1 MAVMTMSHT
10 TASGCAHV
18 KAKSYGLI
26 QCAMPGRC
34 SVKIGAPM
42 LGRRYARKRT
52 PPAAMDAAEAGRP
65 TMECIQP
72 KRNPHVGPKPRSE
85 EHTSELQSP
94 CNLVCRLL
102 LEKHQI

>member
-18 KAKSYGLI
+18 NAKSYGLI

-42 LGRRYARKRT
+42 LGNRNARKRT
-52 PPAAMDAAEAGRP
+52 APAAIDAAEAGRP
-65 TMECIQP
+65 TMEGIQP
-72 KRNPHVGPKPRSE
+72 KRNPHVGPKPR
-85 EHTSELQSP
+85 HRKGDSP
-94 CNLVCRLL
+94 PASGIAAPNFG
-102 LEKHQI
+102 

>member
-1 MAVMTMSHT
+1 MAVMAMSQT

-18 KAKSYGLI
+18 KTKSYGLI

-72 KRNPHVGPKPRSE
+72 KRNPHVGPNPR
-85 EHTSELQSP
+85 HKYAYSP
-94 CNLVCRLL
+94 PASGIAAPNSAYDTAP
-102 LEKHQI
+102 